1 MNSQA
6 LSDKAKHLAK
16 EYNVTSN
23 LIINHYFFDS
33 FLKRLSKSEYCDR
46 LVLKGGYLLSID
58 LGIIARTTNDLDF
71 LLQKENLSERF
82 ILDLIN
88 NIIKTNIDD
97 LIEYSVE
104 TIEPIKDGSGL
115 RIKLI
120 AKLERIRQPI
130 SIDIAVNDPVTPNV
144 IQNNY
149 TTMINSEKV
158 NINVYPYET
167 ILAEKLQTV
176 ISLGITSS
184 RSKDLYDLFIISK
197 IFFDKL
203 NIEDTI
209 KAIQNTFNYR
219 NTSHEYNYVSKGLND
234 IKNNKIQIQ
243 LWDRYVNSHYFAK
256 DIFFADLMNSITVM
270 IERIYYDK

>member
-1 MNSQA
+1 
-6 LSDKAKHLAK
+6 
-16 EYNVTSN
+16 
-23 LIINHYFFDS
+23 
-33 FLKRLSKSEYCDR
+33 
-46 LVLKGGYLLSID
+46 
-58 LGIIARTTNDLDF
+58 

-88 NIIKTNIDD
+88 NIIKIKIDD
-97 LIEYSVE
+97 LIEYNVKAV
-104 TIEPIKDGSGL
+104 EPIKDGSGL

-120 AKLERIRQPI
+120 AKLDRIRQPI
-130 SIDIAVNDPVTPNV
+130 SIDIAVSDPVTPNV

-184 RSKDLYDLFIISK
+184 K

-203 NIEDTI
+203 DIEDTL

-219 NTSHEYNYVSKGLND
+219 NTSHEYNYVLEGLNN
-234 IKNNKIQIQ
+234 IRNNHIQIQ
-243 LWDRYVNSHYFAK
+243 LWDRYVYGRYFAK
-256 DIFFADLMNSITVM
+256 DILFADLMDSVTVM
-270 IERIYYDK
+270 IERIYDHR

>member
-1 MNSQA
+1 M
-6 LSDKAKHLAK
+6 
-16 EYNVTSN
+16 
-23 LIINHYFFDS
+23 
-33 FLKRLSKSEYCDR
+33 
-46 LVLKGGYLLSID
+46 
-58 LGIIARTTNDLDF
+58 
-71 LLQKENLSERF
+71 LQKENLSERF

-88 NIIKTNIDD
+88 NIIKKKIDD
-97 LIEYSVE
+97 LIEYNVKAV
-104 TIEPIKDGSGL
+104 EPIKDGSGL

-120 AKLERIRQPI
+120 AKLDRIRQPI
-130 SIDIAVNDPVTPNV
+130 SIDIAVSDPVTPNV

-184 RSKDLYDLFIISK
+184 RSKDLYDLSIISK

-203 NIEDTI
+203 DIEDTL

-219 NTSHEYNYVSKGLND
+219 NTSHEYNYVLEGLNN
-234 IKNNKIQIQ
+234 IRNNHIQIQ
-243 LWDRYVNSHYFAK
+243 LWDRYVYGRYFAK
-256 DIFFADLMNSITVM
+256 DILFADLMDSVTVM
-270 IERIYYDK
+270 IERIYDHR